1 MASEPWAFMDRVD
14 GVPCPRCRGDL
25 YLVVTSDSRGG
36 VSFGC
41 SEGHVGDVREY
52 FFSAPTEALRAGVRR
67 VLGDWAE
74 AIDYLSEGARLAES
88 QGFAELAGRLR
99 RRIRSLQAR
108 AQVLRECLG
117 QASAALPPP
126 APAAN
131 AG

>member
-1 MASEPWAFMDRVD
+1 MASEPWAFMDRVE

-52 FFSAPTEALRAGVRR
+52 FLFAPSEAMRASMRQILRG
-67 VLGDWAE
+67 WAE
-74 AIDYLSEGARLAES
+74 AIDHLAEGVRLAES

-117 QASAALPPP
+117 QAPAALPPP